1 MLPLTLPDVPDY
13 SPKTFDP
20 DDAAS
25 EPEAP
30 LSRVSEW
37 VDVELDLGNGRGM
50 RTTTVRPT
58 RCRTGPGPAGTTC
71 ATSTRPTTRRW
82 STRRTS
88 GTGWVR
94 TQTPVAT
101 APPGSRDPGGVD
113 LYVGGVEHAVLH
125 LLYARFWHKVLF
137 DLGYLSSEEPFRT
150 YFSQGYIQAPA
161 YQDARGQYVPA
172 EEVVEVGASAAG
184 EPVFEWNGERVTRE
198 FGKIG
203 KSLKNM
209 VTPDEMYDDYGA
221 DTFRVYEMALGP
233 LEQSK
238 PWDTRTV
245 VGAQR
250 FLQRLWRNVVDE
262 GTGTLRVADVDPDPA
277 LRTAMHRTIAGVR
290 EDYERLHFNT
300 AVAKLIELNNALTK
314 TGAPPRAVVEALV
327 LMVAPVAP
335 HIAEE
340 LWLRLGHHGGLAQ
353 ACFPEA
359 DPALLVDE
367 QVTCVIQVRGKV
379 RDRVQVPADI
389 GEAALRELVLSRDKV
404 VAATAGGVRTVVV
417 RPPSLV
423 NVVPA

>member
-1 MLPLTLPDVPDY
+1 M
-13 SPKTFDP
+13 
-20 DDAAS
+20 
-25 EPEAP
+25 
-30 LSRVSEW
+30 
-37 VDVELDLGNGRGM
+37 
-50 RTTTVRPT
+50 
-58 RCRTGPGPAGTTC
+58 
-71 ATSTRPTTRRW
+71 
-82 STRRTS
+82 
-88 GTGWVR
+88 
-94 TQTPVAT
+94 
-101 APPGSRDPGGVD
+101 
-113 LYVGGVEHAVLH
+113 LH

-161 YQDARGQYVPA
+161 YQDGRGQYVPA

-184 EPVFEWNGERVTRE
+184 EPLFEWNGERVIRE

-277 LRTAMHRTIAGVR
+277 LRTAMHRTVAGVR

-389 GEAALRELVLSRDKV
+389 SEAALRELVLSRDKV